1 MFVTGKAFKCL
12 VRTSHG
18 LLRQQEE
25 NRTVFCLF
33 TEHFQQTTRVS
44 NICLCFKFRL
54 KHTGLK
60 IVTVL
65 MLRHLGFKIRE
76 TGEVG
81 QADPVCLV

>member
-1 MFVTGKAFKCL
+1 MAFFGSRKKTGPCSVYSQSIFNKL
-12 VRTSHG
+12 PEYLTS
-18 LLRQQEE
+18 
-25 NRTVFCLF
+25 V
-33 TEHFQQTTRVS
+33 
-44 NICLCFKFRL
+44 CFKFRL